1 MVPAFDRS
9 SHAAEVSRVKLH
21 IHGEHQRIAQYRT
34 EDQIRETEI
43 NSSSAPRASNL
54 ISRSTS
60 ERPFPS
66 SVRSPFL
73 PCWSRSIHGGEAMS
87 TSSTTT
93 RSLWTRACTGSL
105 RSSPCD
111 LVILDKRRGRHAAPP
126 DRSSEG
132 AFDATSPGD
141 VNSHASGL
149 GRMSRSALDRHCGW
163 SCRPRAATTASS
175 PASDL
180 SPRIRPA
187 LIAYR
192 EVSHPADSPPERRP
206 NSSQGVRFLPGARF
220 AVAIGAFAVRRL
232 VAVVGQA
239 HFPPVSTSP

>member
-1 MVPAFDRS
+1 MR
-9 SHAAEVSRVKLH
+9 R
-21 IHGEHQRIAQYRT
+21 
-34 EDQIRETEI
+34 
-43 NSSSAPRASNL
+43 
-54 ISRSTS
+54 
-60 ERPFPS
+60 
-66 SVRSPFL
+66 
-73 PCWSRSIHGGEAMS
+73 
-87 TSSTTT
+87 
-93 RSLWTRACTGSL
+93 L
-105 RSSPCD
+105 R
-111 LVILDKRRGRHAAPP
+111 RRGRRWVDQLSFRARVVLTILIIASTIAMPVRHESRTETGLRTTAQPRSLVRRVAKGDP
-126 DRSSEG
+126 DYGIVS
-132 AFDATSPGD
+132 
-141 VNSHASGL
+141 
-149 GRMSRSALDRHCGW
+149 LDRHCGW